1 MQNTYREIYLGV
13 YALTSRR
20 GKASK
25 SNKVLFASLV
35 KLFVAEHARSNVV
48 VFPSNGTRFQMLLVV
63 EAQYLNKFSRVCMS
77 VNDINIV

>member
-48 VFPSNGTRFQMLLVV
+48 VFSFKWDAFSNAAGG
-63 EAQYLNKFSRVCMS
+63 
-77 VNDINIV
+77 